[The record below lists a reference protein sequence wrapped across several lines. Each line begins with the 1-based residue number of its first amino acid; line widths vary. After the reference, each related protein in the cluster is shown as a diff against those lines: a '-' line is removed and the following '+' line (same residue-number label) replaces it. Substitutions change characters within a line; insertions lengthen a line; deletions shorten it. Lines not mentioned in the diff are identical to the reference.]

1 MNVLDLVKDNVRA
14 LKPYASAR
22 DDFKK
27 RSKNYI
33 YLDANEN
40 PFNNGVNRY
49 PDPQQLDLKSMLS
62 IQKEVSVAQ
71 ILLGN
76 GSDEVLDLIFRAFC
90 NPNKD
95 NVIILPPTYG
105 MYEVLA
111 NINDVEVKKVNL
123 LPGFDLDVDKI
134 LKAISACSKI
144 LFICSPNNP
153 SGNNL
158 NETAIENLLL
168 KFNGIVVIDEA
179 YIEFSQHK
187 SWLNRLNDFPNLII
201 TQTFSKAYAMAGL
214 RLGTCYASREIITIL
229 NKIKP
234 PYNINSLTQ
243 ETVLKHL
250 SKPSLVK
257 QHVTKI
263 LSEKDRLLT
272 MLNKV
277 PFVKKLYPSDAN
289 FILVQVDDA
298 QKRHQQLADK
308 GIITRNRSCH
318 YLCDNCLRITVG
330 SPEDNNELIQTLN
343 SIK

>member
-1 MNVLDLVKDNVRA
+1 MNVLDLVRDNVRA
-14 LKPYASAR
+14 LKPYTSAR
-22 DDFKK
+22 DDCKK
-27 RSKNYI
+27 RSKSYVF
-33 YLDANEN
+33 LDANEN

-49 PDPQQLDLKSMLS
+49 PDPQQLVLKSMLS
-62 IQKEVSVAQ
+62 RQKEVSVSQ

-243 ETVLKHL
+243 ETVLKYL

>member
-1 MNVLDLVKDNVRA
+1 MNVLDLVRDNVRA

-33 YLDANEN
+33 YLIAKES

-123 LPGFDLDVDKI
+123 LPGFELDVDAI
-134 LKAISACSKI
+134 LNATSVDSKL

-153 SGNNL
+153 SGNIL
-158 NETAIENLLL
+158 NEAAIENLLL

-187 SWLNRLNDFPNLII
+187 SWLNRLNEFPNLVI
-201 TQTFSKAYAMAGL
+201 TQTFSKAYGMAGV
-214 RLGTCYASREIITIL
+214 RLGSCYASEEIITIL

-243 ETVLKHL
+243 ETVLKYL
-250 SKPSLVK
+250 SKSSLAN

-263 LSEKDRLLT
+263 LSEKNTLIKL
-272 MLNKV
+272 LNKV
-277 PFVKKLYPSDAN
+277 PFIKKLHPSDAN

-298 QKRHQQLADK
+298 NKRYHQLVNK
-308 GIITRNRSCH
+308 GIITRNRSYH
-318 YLCDNCLRITVG
+318 YLCENCLRITVG
-330 SPEDNNELIQTLN
+330 SAEENNQLIKTLN
-343 SIK
+343 NIK

>member
-1 MNVLDLVKDNVRA
+1 MYEHLNLTHQPAMTL
-14 LKPYASAR
+14 
-22 DDFKK
+22 KK

-123 LPGFDLDVDKI
+123 LPGFDLAVDKI

-243 ETVLKHL
+243 ETVLKYL